1 MKKRYIAM
9 ILMAIFLFSVV
20 NAQSVPDP
28 QLENIGGVNIEI
40 PYGFH
45 ENKSL
50 SKDYTATVHTNRTV
64 DIHYRTYYDEYNE
77 TAEIIVT
84 EFNSHADSDDSIE
97 HLDAEEVTINGVNGK
112 LANTTNG
119 YIFDYVKNGQL
130 VEIKSDDYELIGFFV
145 YNQ

>member
-50 SKDYTATVHTNRTV
+50 TKDYTTTVHTNRTV

-84 EFNSHADSDDSIE
+84 EFNSYSDSDDSIE
-97 HLDAEEVTINGVNGK
+97 HLDAEEVIINGVNGK
-112 LANTTNG
+112 LANTTNL
-119 YIFDYVKNGQL
+119 YIFDYVMDGQL
-130 VEIKSDDYELIGFFV
+130 VEIRSDDYNLISFFV

>member
-1 MKKRYIAM
+1 M

-50 SKDYTATVHTNRTV
+50 SKDYTTTVHTNRTV

-84 EFNSHADSDDSIE
+84 EFNSYSDSDDSIE
-97 HLDAEEVTINGVNGK
+97 HLDAEEVIINGVNGK
-112 LANTTNG
+112 LANTTNL
-119 YIFDYVKNGQL
+119 YIFDYVMDGQL
-130 VEIKSDDYELIGFFV
+130 VEIRSDDYNLISFFV

>member
-50 SKDYTATVHTNRTV
+50 SKDYT
-64 DIHYRTYYDEYNE
+64 
-77 TAEIIVT
+77 
-84 EFNSHADSDDSIE
+84 
-97 HLDAEEVTINGVNGK
+97 
-112 LANTTNG
+112 TTLV
-119 YIFDYVKNGQL
+119 ILKQL
-130 VEIKSDDYELIGFFV
+130 LM
-145 YNQ
+145 QH

>member
-1 MKKRYIAM
+1 M

-50 SKDYTATVHTNRTV
+50 TKDYTTTVHTNRTV

-84 EFNSHADSDDSIE
+84 EFNSYSDSDDSIE
-97 HLDAEEVTINGVNGK
+97 HLDAEEVIINGVNGK
-112 LANTTNG
+112 LANTTNL
-119 YIFDYVKNGQL
+119 YIFDYVMDGQL
-130 VEIKSDDYELIGFFV
+130 VEIRSDDYNLISFFV

>member
-1 MKKRYIAM
+1 M

-20 NAQSVPDP
+20 NAQSQPDP
-28 QLENIGGVNIEI
+28 QLEKIGGVDIEI
-40 PYGFH
+40 PYGFY

-50 SKDYTATVHTNRTV
+50 TKDYTTTVHTNRTV
-64 DIHYRTYYDEYNE
+64 DIHYRTYYDKYNE

-84 EFNSHADSDDSIE
+84 EFNSYSASEDSIE

-112 LANTTNG
+112 LANTTNL
-119 YIFDYVKNGQL
+119 YIFDYVMDGQL
-130 VEIKSDDYELIGFFV
+130 VEIRSDDYNLIGFFV

>member
-50 SKDYTATVHTNRTV
+50 SKDYTTTVHTNRTV

-84 EFNSHADSDDSIE
+84 EFNSYSDSDDSIE
-97 HLDAEEVTINGVNGK
+97 HLDAEEVIINGVNGK
-112 LANTTNG
+112 LANTTNL
-119 YIFDYVKNGQL
+119 YIFDYVMDGQL
-130 VEIKSDDYELIGFFV
+130 VEIRSDDYNLISFFV